1 MRRLA
6 SLLLPALLALS
17 GCAGKAPIA
26 TVKSVDLDRFM
37 GDWYVIGYTPTFLD
51 SDAHNAI
58 ESYARNPDGS
68 IATTYRF
75 RQGGFDGPIKVYHP
89 TGFVVEGSGD
99 AVWGMH
105 FVWPFKAEYRV
116 VYLADDY
123 SATIIGR
130 SARDYVWI
138 MARNPQLPEAAYQS
152 LVKRATDLGYSEGQ
166 IHAMPQR
173 WPEATR

>member
-1 MRRLA
+1 MRRLVP
-6 SLLLPALLALS
+6 LLISALLALS

-51 SDAHNAI
+51 GDAHNAI
-58 ESYARNPDGS
+58 ESYARNADGS

-75 RQGGFDGPIKVYHP
+75 RQGGFGGPVKVYHP
-89 TGFVVEGSGD
+89 TGFVVEGSGN
-99 AVWGMH
+99 AEWGMR
-105 FVWPFKAEYRV
+105 FLWPFKAEYRV

-138 MARNPQLPEAAYQS
+138 MARSPQLPEATYQN
-152 LVKRATDLGYSEGQ
+152 LVKRATDLGYTEGQ
-166 IHAMPQR
+166 IRTMPQR